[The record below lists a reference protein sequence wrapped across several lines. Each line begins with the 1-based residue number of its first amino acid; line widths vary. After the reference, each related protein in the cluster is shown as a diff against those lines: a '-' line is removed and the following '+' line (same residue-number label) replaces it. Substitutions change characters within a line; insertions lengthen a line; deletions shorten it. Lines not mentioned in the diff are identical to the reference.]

1 MVYIGS
7 TWQCI
12 VVLQDYFVVLLSP
25 CELDSTM
32 KVLLQVPM
40 WAQRVI
46 FIQGSALKD
55 IDLARCRV
63 QDAEAC
69 FILSSQNVENKEA
82 AVSNCSG
89 HEISPKNILSL
100 PETKYDK
107 KKNPLEILEFLLA
120 LHPSPLNRAT
130 GLVEFSCSANL

>member
-1 MVYIGS
+1 
-7 TWQCI
+7 
-12 VVLQDYFVVLLSP
+12 
-25 CELDSTM
+25 M

-69 FILSSQNVENKEA
+69 FIISSQNVEQKDA
-82 AVSNCSG
+82 AVRM
-89 HEISPKNILSL
+89 ENILFL
-100 PETKYDK
+100 PYTI
-107 KKNPLEILEFLLA
+107 ILA
-120 LHPSPLNRAT
+120 
-130 GLVEFSCSANL
+130 

>member
-1 MVYIGS
+1 M
-7 TWQCI
+7 
-12 VVLQDYFVVLLSP
+12 VLLSP

-55 IDLARCRV
+55 TDLARCRV

-82 AVSNCSG
+82 AVSLANDC
-89 HEISPKNILSL
+89 
-100 PETKYDK
+100 TK
-107 KKNPLEILEFLLA
+107 
-120 LHPSPLNRAT
+120 HMS
-130 GLVEFSCSANL
+130 